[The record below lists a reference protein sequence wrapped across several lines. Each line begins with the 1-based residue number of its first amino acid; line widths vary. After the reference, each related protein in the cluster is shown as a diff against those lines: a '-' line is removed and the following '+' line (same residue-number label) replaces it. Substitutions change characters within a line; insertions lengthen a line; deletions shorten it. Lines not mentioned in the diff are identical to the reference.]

1 MTDILCMGEL
11 LAEIMAER
19 IGQSFTEPAV
29 FLGPYP
35 SGAPAIFADQ
45 AAKIGA
51 SVAFIGCAGNDGFG
65 ELILNRLS
73 HDGVDVSGISR
84 SNELPTGTAFVT
96 YKEDGNREF
105 IFNISNSAAALIN
118 EDSVNPAMASNC
130 RYFHVMGSS
139 LGNAGSIAAVK
150 RAVELVKKSGGKI
163 SFDPNIRPEIMAS
176 PVIQEAIHLI
186 LDVCDILL
194 PSEIDLTYFCGDV
207 PEESAVAT
215 LLDKYSME
223 MIVVKNA
230 DEGCVYY
237 DRQRAIPMPSFK
249 VTEVDPTG
257 AGDCFGGTLIAC
269 LSQGVEIERALTLAN
284 AAGAMAVTKRGPM
297 EGNSTVCEL
306 DKFIDSMEKEV

>member
-11 LAEIMAER
+11 LAEIMAEQ
-19 IGQSFTEPAV
+19 IGQTFTEPGV

-45 AAKIGA
+45 AAKVGA

-65 ELILNRLS
+65 ELILNRLLKS
-73 HDGVDVSGISR
+73 GVDVSGISR
-84 SNELPTGTAFVT
+84 SDELPTGTAFVT

-118 EDSVNPAMASNC
+118 EDSVSSALASNC
-130 RYFHVMGSS
+130 CYFHVMGSS

-150 RAVELVKKSGGKI
+150 RALELVKQSGAKV

-176 PVIQEAIHLI
+176 PVIQEAIQLI
-186 LDVCDILL
+186 LEACDILL
-194 PSEIDLTYFCGDV
+194 PSEIDLQYFCGDV
-207 PEESAVAT
+207 AQSEAVNT
-215 LLDKYSME
+215 LLSKYSME
-223 MIVVKNA
+223 MVVVKNA

-237 DRQRAIPMPSFK
+237 DRARSIHMPSFK

-269 LSQGVEIERALTLAN
+269 LAQGVEIDRALKLAN

-297 EGNSTVCEL
+297 EGNSTLSEL
-306 DKFIDSMEKEV
+306 DQFIQSEEIKG